1 MFFVERWPFPF
12 VLSKVMGKRR
22 VVLCSFQGEGGPSLR
37 LCFEGKGVPFVLSTV
52 KGRAPLFFKGTGGVW
67 AFLRVL
73 TGGAPSFVVEVKWAG
88 PAPFYLPSE
97 RAVPS
102 FLVKSRAV
110 PLFFAL

>member
-1 MFFVERWPFPF
+1 MLFP
-12 VLSKVMGKRR
+12 GRR
-22 VVLCSFQGEGGPSLR
+22 RAILR
-37 LCFEGKGVPFVLSTV
+37 LCFEERGCPFVLSTV
-52 KGRAPLFFKGTGGVW
+52 KGRASLFFKGTGGVW
-67 AFLRVL
+67 AFLRAL
-73 TGGAPSFVVEVKWAG
+73 NGGAPSFVVEVKWAG